1 MFFRDYKS
9 KVVKGIDE
17 DDLLEGMRLPENL
30 SFYGEYST
38 YVSIAPNGNI
48 FLASFRHSKIVLS
61 GKLHLSQGFSIPVT
75 YKSTEC

>member
-17 DDLLEGMRLPENL
+17 DDLLEGMKVPENL

-38 YVSIAPNGNI
+38 CA
-48 FLASFRHSKIVLS
+48 LS
-61 GKLHLSQGFSIPVT
+61 LKCQMEIYSS
-75 YKSTEC
+75 SS